1 MYVKGEQK
9 LRTVLH
15 IAVSEFRR
23 WLRSSR
29 IIILAVML
37 VFVHMQIIATLQECS
52 AMMGEPVGLME
63 GFIALGNSGVIVL
76 VVPALFLALMADF
89 PQKAGIDFFYQ
100 MRTSKRKWILGQML
114 FAVGTVVFLVIFLIL
129 SSVVMLTGCGE
140 WMPEFSRA
148 VTHYSSV
155 FPERTGDYILQL
167 LPENLYQ
174 QMTLGTAVRHTA
186 ILMMLYFLLLAL
198 VLLVSTLLN
207 RKYAG
212 LLADAVLIALGTVS
226 TAAEADW
233 MWLFPM
239 SHSIPWVHFEKYLS
253 EPVFP
258 IAGSYLYLGGIC
270 AALAVICLMAAGKY
284 QAGKV

>member
-1 MYVKGEQK
+1 M
-9 LRTVLH
+9 RTILH

-29 IIILAVML
+29 VIILAVML
-37 VFVHMQIIATLQECS
+37 VFVHMQIITTLEECS
-52 AMMGEPVGLME
+52 AMMEEPVGLME

-89 PQKAGIDFFYQ
+89 PQKAGIDYFYQ
-100 MRTSKRKWILGQML
+100 VRTSKRKWILGQML
-114 FAVGTVVFLVIFLIL
+114 FAVETVVFLVIFLIL
-129 SSVVMLTGCGE
+129 SSLVMLTGCGE

-174 QMTLGTAVRHTA
+174 QMTLEAAVRHTA
-186 ILMMLYFLLLAL
+186 LFMLLYMLLLAL
-198 VLLVSTLLN
+198 VLLASVLFN

-212 LLADAVLIALGTVS
+212 LLADAVLIILGTVS
-226 TAAEADW
+226 TAAKADW

-239 SHSIPWVHFEKYLS
+239 AHSIPWLHFDKYLS
-253 EPVFP
+253 KPVFP
-258 IAGSYLYLGGIC
+258 LAGSYLYLGGSC
-270 AALAVICLMAAGKY
+270 AVLALICLMAAGRY
-284 QAGKV
+284 QAAKV